1 MRSGQYI
8 TNPKEVYALEL
19 EKLQRCFSRA
29 QEMGENVSEVANI
42 KWRHVEH
49 LRQFNFMLE
58 QALMVGDA
66 LMKIPS

>member
-1 MRSGQYI
+1 MRSGQYN
-8 TNPKEVYALEL
+8 TDPKKVYALEL

-29 QEMGENVSEVANI
+29 QEMGENVSEISAV

-49 LRQFNFMLE
+49 LRQFNFLLE

-66 LMKIPS
+66 MMEIPS